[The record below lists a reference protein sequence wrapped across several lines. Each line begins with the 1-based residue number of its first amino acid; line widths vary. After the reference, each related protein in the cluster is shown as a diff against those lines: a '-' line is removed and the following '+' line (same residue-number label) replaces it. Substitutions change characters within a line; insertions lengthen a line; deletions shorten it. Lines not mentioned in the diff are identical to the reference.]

1 MINKFFGLMLL
12 SLVVNVKTI
21 NAQDWANLSKYKN
34 QNTEV
39 KDPASGE
46 KRVIYMGDSITD
58 FWINYDSVFFAS
70 NAFLDRG
77 ISGQTTGQMLLRFRQ
92 DVISLKPKI
101 VVILAGINDIAENNG
116 PAKLEDIF
124 GNIVSMVQL
133 AKASHI
139 KVVLSSLLPASSLS
153 WRPQINPVQ
162 KVREL
167 NSMIKDY
174 ADKNDIIYLDYFNA
188 MVDDKNGLKK
198 ELGKDDVHPNLAG
211 YKVMELLAKKAIVKA
226 LGK

>member
-12 SLVVNVKTI
+12 SVVVNVKTI
-21 NAQDWANLSKYKN
+21 NAQDWANLNKYKK

-39 KDPASGE
+39 KDPESGE

-58 FWINYDSVFFAS
+58 FWINYDSIFFAR
-70 NAFLDRG
+70 NAFYDRG

-133 AKASHI
+133 AKANHI
-139 KVVLSSLLPASSLS
+139 KVVLSSLLPAASLS

-174 ADKNDIIYLDYFNA
+174 ADKNDIIYLDYFSA
-188 MVDDKNGLKK
+188 MVDNKNGLKA
-198 ELGKDDVHPNLAG
+198 ELGNDDVHPNLAG
-211 YKVMELLAKKAIVKA
+211 YKVMELLAKQAIVKA
-226 LGK
+226 LEE